1 MKRCTGIA
9 LVSVLWIVALLSIVA
24 TGLSASVRSET
35 RLVTNTEKVLRAQ
48 FAVESGVELAA
59 LNLMYPQSVR
69 WPEDGS
75 IREVAVGDA
84 QVRIATWNVTGK
96 IDINAAPMPLLR
108 NLLIQAGVDMESAA
122 LLSDAILDWRDRD
135 DFRHLNG
142 AEDTDYRIAGMAWGA
157 KDAPFESIEELRL
170 VLGMTDQIY
179 AAIEDS
185 VTVFSGQ
192 SGVNLQHA
200 SAQVVAALAGLENLQ
215 ITSGGTAYT
224 VQVEARIDDTIVSQA
239 EATINVTY
247 SGLGKPYKVLQWRTP
262 QRRLFPERQI
272 VEFEEVLQ

>member
-1 MKRCTGIA
+1 MRRCKGIA
-9 LVSVLWIVALLSIVA
+9 LVSVLWIVALLSVVA
-24 TGLSASVRSET
+24 TGLSASVRSES
-35 RLVTNTEKVLRAQ
+35 RLVANTEKVLQAQ

-75 IREVAVGDA
+75 IREVTVGDA
-84 QVRIATWNVTGK
+84 RLRIATWNVTGK
-96 IDINAAPMPLLR
+96 VDINAAPMPLLR
-108 NLLIQAGVDMESAA
+108 NLLLQAGVDTETAEFLA
-122 LLSDAILDWRDRD
+122 DAILDWRDRD
-135 DFRHLNG
+135 DFRNLNG
-142 AEDTDYRIAGMAWGA
+142 AEDTDYRIAGMSWGA

-179 AAIEDS
+179 AAIENS

-215 ITSGGTAYT
+215 ITSGGTAYA

-239 EATINVTY
+239 DATINVTY
-247 SGLGKPYKVLQWRTP
+247 SGLGKPYSVLQWTTP
-262 QRRLFPERQI
+262 QRRLFPDRQI
-272 VEFEEVLQ
+272 AEFEEVLR